1 MAVTPSRPD
10 PAYDDDAD
18 GNKST
23 RSEWVYARLLRDI
36 KAGQFSRGDR
46 LREVDIAAALGV
58 SRTPVREALF
68 RLQHRGLVEPAAG
81 GLVVSRLSR
90 LQVIELFSM
99 REVLEGSAAM
109 FAAQHA
115 SPGEIVGLRQLLV
128 AFEQS
133 LDAPERLAAING
145 QFHQAIYEAA
155 HNRYLMRT
163 LEELNDSLAL
173 LPSTTFTV
181 PNRAGKS
188 LAEHRRIVDAID
200 ARDPQRARH
209 EAGEHIRNAQ
219 ATRLSMMME
228 SDQPA

>member
-1 MAVTPSRPD
+1 MKPSSKLKNALEAD
-10 PAYDDDAD
+10 ADDA
-18 GNKST
+18 KST
-23 RSEWVYARLLRDI
+23 RAEWVYARLLRGI
-36 KAGQFSRGDR
+36 KAGQFGRGER
-46 LREVDIAAALGV
+46 LREVDIAETLGV

-115 SPGEIVGLRQLLV
+115 SPGEIVGLRQLIV
-128 AFEQS
+128 AFEES
-133 LDAPERLAAING
+133 MDKPARLATINT
-145 QFHQAIYEAA
+145 QFHQGIYEAA
-155 HNRYLMRT
+155 HNRYLTRT

-181 PNRAGKS
+181 PNRGKNS
-188 LAEHRRIVDAID
+188 LLEHRRIIDAIEK
-200 ARDPQRARH
+200 RDPESARR
-209 EAGEHIRNAQ
+209 EAAGHIRNAQ
-219 ATRLSMMME
+219 AARLSMMMK
-228 SDQPA
+228 SAT